1 MITTGHGLSGKKQK
15 KFAYN
20 TSEIRLIES
29 MEDICNVML
38 EYNMHKEREGMS
50 EKYFLKFWYFLGSLR
65 FAKGKSQTMQTL
77 EGLKERG
84 VQVDLG
90 IPDEVRFFEIFKNKS
105 AF

>member
-1 MITTGHGLSGKKQK
+1 MSGKKQK

-50 EKYFLKFWYFLGSLR
+50 ENIFGILIFFSKFFRKFTLCE
-65 FAKGKSQTMQTL
+65 GKITDHADVGGAQGAWRSSRSRNS
-77 EGLKERG
+77 G
-84 VQVDLG
+84 
-90 IPDEVRFFEIFKNKS
+90 
-105 AF
+105 

>member
-1 MITTGHGLSGKKQK
+1 MIGSDLKIKKFVQERLEKTGKIKEVITTGHGLSGKKQK

-50 EKYFLKFWYFLGSLR
+50 EKYFLKF
-65 FAKGKSQTMQTL
+65 
-77 EGLKERG
+77 
-84 VQVDLG
+84 
-90 IPDEVRFFEIFKNKS
+90 FFKF
-105 AF
+105 F